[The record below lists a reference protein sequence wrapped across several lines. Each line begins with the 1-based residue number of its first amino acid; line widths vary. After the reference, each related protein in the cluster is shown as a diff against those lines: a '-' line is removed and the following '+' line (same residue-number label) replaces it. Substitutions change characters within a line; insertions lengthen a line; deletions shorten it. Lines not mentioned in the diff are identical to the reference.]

1 VTVGVVVAT
10 RNRRTTLL
18 RTLDH
23 LAALP
28 GRPPVVVVDNGS
40 SDATLDAVRGR
51 HPRVRLLELG
61 ENLGAAARNRGVE
74 ALDAPL
80 VAFCDDDS
88 WWWKG
93 ALEQA
98 EEIFDAH
105 PGVALVAGRVLFGAD
120 RRLDPTSAAMARSPL
135 PQLGALPRVLGFLAC
150 AAVVRRRA
158 FLEAG
163 GFHGRLGVGGEEE
176 LLAIDLRRRGWDLVY
191 AENAVAEHQPPPRS
205 RSSERIRRQLRNAL
219 WVSWLRRG
227 APSALSASAR
237 VLASARPRDAT
248 SALAMALG
256 GAGWVLR
263 ERRPVPADLER
274 ELALVGRD

>member
-1 VTVGVVVAT
+1 MTVGVVVAT

-40 SDATLDAVRGR
+40 SDATPDAVRGR